1 VGRRTTNRMTW
12 WVLLA
17 LLSMLGLSSLRS
29 TTVSALDCRH
39 NMTVVLG
46 NVSVSIEFWECKT
59 NVSCDDFRYEEASQ
73 RLAGFGCSFLGER
86 CSDAGTRTLNLS
98 RNHSLLSMCSPL
110 NI

>member
-12 WVLLA
+12 CMLLA
-17 LLSMLGLSSLRS
+17 LLSTLGLSSLSS
-29 TTVSALDCRH
+29 TTVDALDCRH

-73 RLAGFGCSFLGER
+73 RLAGFGYSFLSER
-86 CSDAGTRTLNLS
+86 CPSAGTRTLNLS
-98 RNHSLLSMCSPL
+98 RNHSLLSMGSAL

>member
-1 VGRRTTNRMTW
+1 MGHRTTNQMTW
-12 WVLLA
+12 CMLLA
-17 LLSMLGLSSLRS
+17 LLSTLGLSSLSS
-29 TTVSALDCRH
+29 TTVDALDCRH

-46 NVSVSIEFWECKT
+46 NVSGSIEVWECKT

-98 RNHSLLSMCSPL
+98 RNHSLLSMGSAL